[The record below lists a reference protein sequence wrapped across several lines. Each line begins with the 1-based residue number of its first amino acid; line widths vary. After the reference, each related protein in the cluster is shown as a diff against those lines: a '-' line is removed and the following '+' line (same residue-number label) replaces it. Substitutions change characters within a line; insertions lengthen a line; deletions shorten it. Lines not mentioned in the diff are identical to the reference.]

1 MRIEILYEILKE
13 VLLVLT
19 GVPCPE
25 SDPECIEDDEY
36 KDDGLEMYEEVGEAG
51 WEKNL
56 PWAFVKDIPVTENNV
71 LLNILAQNYV
81 ICIFGTFWRDKK
93 IKQVELETRFD
104 LINTLKCMKEGW
116 LQKK

>member
-1 MRIEILYEILKE
+1 MRIEILYEILEE

-51 WEKNL
+51 
-56 PWAFVKDIPVTENNV
+56 
-71 LLNILAQNYV
+71 
-81 ICIFGTFWRDKK
+81 
-93 IKQVELETRFD
+93 
-104 LINTLKCMKEGW
+104 
-116 LQKK
+116 